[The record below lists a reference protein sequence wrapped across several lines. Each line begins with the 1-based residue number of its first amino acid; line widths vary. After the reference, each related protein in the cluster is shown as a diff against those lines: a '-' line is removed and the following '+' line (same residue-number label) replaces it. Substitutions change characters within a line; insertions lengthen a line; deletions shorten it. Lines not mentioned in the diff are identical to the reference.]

1 MSLRD
6 GLVDVRA
13 VTGIEGAELTSK
25 QASECDCAKTPEE
38 RERQRTLRLLSRSAK
53 AVIARNSMG
62 NRDNSSACP

>member
-1 MSLRD
+1 MEVKVGTSQVAQDMSLRD

-38 RERQRTLRLLSRSAK
+38 RER
-53 AVIARNSMG
+53 
-62 NRDNSSACP
+62 